1 MNLSW
6 KKSALAGLVLLGT
19 LLVYYFTRSD
29 KQPLTVQPENRF
41 IQETEQLLAELSQI
55 QELDSNSSR
64 LPSRQNQTEPFI
76 IESDGE
82 KLSSPES
89 QTGIPQVFTAP
100 HQVNLN
106 SEPQWEKELD
116 LFLKG
121 EGSAKGFLDS
131 LSTVNWKQARDALA
145 LAYEQKKLPKSKS
158 FQEKFWM
165 KVGEVGGATV
175 AEELLKEGDPA
186 FTKILKGWA
195 KGSPQEMFDYYAEL
209 DLKSPEVQSYLEKT
223 NSREIPLM
231 DKFSSGMID
240 EVLRKSAGK
249 IGNLQVENA
258 NDLIDH
264 FLEKDKRKAE
274 SLTREFTERVI
285 KGRDK
290 DTLKQWVAGY
300 KEPELQAGTA
310 QRVIESGVFDKNPLE
325 AVEFANS
332 LESTKAKRSALSSAY
347 ARLAGG
353 VNGHDPNITAS
364 KLNAMQDGWQRD
376 FALNG
381 FAHGLVRRDPDA
393 AIQWAN
399 SISNQGFR
407 EVVTKN
413 ISKRINAEVLPRL
426 NAQGINQD

>member
-19 LLVYYFTRSD
+19 LLLYYFIRSD

-41 IQETEQLLAELSQI
+41 IQETEQLLAELSQGNKVTP
-55 QELDSNSSR
+55 QSLGLSSEYTQTDPFVADSSAK
-64 LPSRQNQTEPFI
+64 
-76 IESDGE
+76 

-89 QTGIPQVFTAP
+89 QKEIPQVFTVP
-100 HQVNLN
+100 HQVNLT

-131 LSTVNWKQARDALA
+131 LSTINWKQARDALA
-145 LAYEQKKLPKSKS
+145 LAYEEKKLPQSKN

-195 KGSPQEMFDYYAEL
+195 KGSPQEMFDYYADL
-209 DLKSPEVQSYLEKT
+209 DLKSPEVQNYLEKT

-231 DKFSSGMID
+231 DQFSSGMID
-240 EVLRKSAGK
+240 EVLRNSAGK

-353 VNGHDPNITAS
+353 VNGHDPNITATE
-364 KLNAMQDGWQRD
+364 LNAMQDGWQRD

-399 SISNQGFR
+399 SISNEGFR

-413 ISKRINAEVLPRL
+413 ITKRINAEVLPRL
-426 NAQGINQD
+426 NAQGVNQN

>member
-6 KKSALAGLVLLGT
+6 KKSASAGLVLLGT
-19 LLVYYFTRSD
+19 LLLYYFIRSD

-41 IQETEQLLAELSQI
+41 IQETEQLLAELSQGNKVTP
-55 QELDSNSSR
+55 QSLGLSSEYTQTDPFVADSSAK
-64 LPSRQNQTEPFI
+64 
-76 IESDGE
+76 

-89 QTGIPQVFTAP
+89 QKEIPQVFTVP
-100 HQVNLN
+100 HQVNLT

-131 LSTVNWKQARDALA
+131 LSTINWKQARDALA
-145 LAYEQKKLPKSKS
+145 LAYEEKKLPQSKN

-195 KGSPQEMFDYYAEL
+195 KGSPQEMFDYYADL
-209 DLKSPEVQSYLEKT
+209 DLKSPEVQNYLEKT

-231 DKFSSGMID
+231 DQFSSGVID
-240 EVLRKSAGK
+240 EILRNSDGK

-264 FLEKDKRKAE
+264 FLEKDKGKAE
-274 SLTREFTERVI
+274 SLAREFTERVI

-310 QRVIESGVFDKNPLE
+310 QRVIESGVFDNNPLE

-353 VNGHDPNITAS
+353 VNGHDPNITATE
-364 KLNAMQDGWQRD
+364 LNAMQDGWQRD

-399 SISNQGFR
+399 SISNEGFR

-413 ISKRINAEVLPRL
+413 ITKRINAEVLPRL
-426 NAQGINQD
+426 NAQGVNQN

>member
-19 LLVYYFTRSD
+19 LLLYYFIRSD
-29 KQPLTVQPENRF
+29 KHPLTVQPENRF
-41 IQETEQLLAELSQI
+41 IQETEQLLAELSQGNKVTP
-55 QELDSNSSR
+55 QSLGLSSEYTQTDPFVADSSAK
-64 LPSRQNQTEPFI
+64 
-76 IESDGE
+76 

-89 QTGIPQVFTAP
+89 QKEIPQVFRVP
-100 HQVNLN
+100 HQVNLT

-121 EGSAKGFLDS
+121 EGSAKGFLNS
-131 LSTVNWKQARDALA
+131 LSIRNWKQARDALA
-145 LAYEQKKLPKSKS
+145 LAYEEKKLPKSKT

-165 KVGEVGGATV
+165 KVGEVGGTTV

-195 KGSPQEMFDYYAEL
+195 KGSPQEMFDYYADL
-209 DLKSPEVQSYLEKT
+209 DLKSPEVQNYLEKT

-231 DKFSSGMID
+231 DQFSSGMID
-240 EVLRKSAGK
+240 EVLRNSAGK

-353 VNGHDPNITAS
+353 VNGHDPNITAT

-413 ISKRINAEVLPRL
+413 ITKRINAEVLPRL
-426 NAQGINQD
+426 NAQGVNQN

>member
-6 KKSALAGLVLLGT
+6 KKSALAGLVILGILL
-19 LLVYYFTRSD
+19 LYYFIRSD
-29 KQPLTVQPENRF
+29 KQSLTVQPENRF
-41 IQETEQLLAELSQI
+41 VQETEQLLAELSQGNKVTP
-55 QELDSNSSR
+55 QSLGLSSEYTQTAPFVADSSAK
-64 LPSRQNQTEPFI
+64 
-76 IESDGE
+76 

-89 QTGIPQVFTAP
+89 QKEIPQVFTVP
-100 HQVNLN
+100 HQVNLS
-106 SEPQWEKELD
+106 SEPQWQKELD

-131 LSTVNWKQARDALA
+131 LSTRNWKQARDALA
-145 LAYEQKKLPKSKS
+145 LAYEEKKLPQSKN

-195 KGSPQEMFDYYAEL
+195 KGSPQEMFDYYADL

-231 DKFSSGMID
+231 DQFSSGMID
-240 EVLRKSAGK
+240 EVLRNSAGK
-249 IGNLQVENA
+249 IGNLQVENT

-353 VNGHDPNITAS
+353 VNGHDPNITAT

-399 SISNQGFR
+399 SISNEGFR

-413 ISKRINAEVLPRL
+413 ITKRINAEVLPRL
-426 NAQGINQD
+426 NAQGVNQN